1 MLRNDYPE
9 NKEDKDMTL
18 EKRFVG
24 YISSLLHYNSIYF
37 DKKNR
42 KHNERFSMVLDESDY
57 LNHPAE
63 NSVEYSDNF
72 FEELENQISDPSLYA
87 AFINLTEREREILNF
102 SIVQNMKDKE
112 IANKL
117 GVSQQ
122 SISKTKKVALKKLR
136 ESINRKEGKTDG

>member
-1 MLRNDYPE
+1 
-9 NKEDKDMTL
+9 
-18 EKRFVG
+18 
-24 YISSLLHYNSIYF
+24 
-37 DKKNR
+37 
-42 KHNERFSMVLDESDY
+42 MVLDESDY